1 MTQFQATVVILLMCI
16 GLGLLGWYTFEVS
29 PGFEERFDSGLAKLS
44 AVSDKMNAPGQ
55 WEYRIESLPDRTF
68 DQRINALGQEGWEL
82 VFARR
87 ASDGSDYSPTFSYEM
102 IFKRPKKFNTE
113 SSEKTHDKKQAST
126 HK

>member
-1 MTQFQATVVILLMCI
+1 MDSLDQDRSPTATITSSAFPGISQPMTQFQAAVVILLMCI

-29 PGFEERFDSGLAKLS
+29 ARFEERFDSGLAKLS
-44 AVSDKMNAPGQ
+44 TVNDKMYAAVE

-87 ASDGSDYSPTFSYEM
+87 ASDGSDYSPTFS
-102 IFKRPKKFNTE
+102 
-113 SSEKTHDKKQAST
+113 
-126 HK
+126 